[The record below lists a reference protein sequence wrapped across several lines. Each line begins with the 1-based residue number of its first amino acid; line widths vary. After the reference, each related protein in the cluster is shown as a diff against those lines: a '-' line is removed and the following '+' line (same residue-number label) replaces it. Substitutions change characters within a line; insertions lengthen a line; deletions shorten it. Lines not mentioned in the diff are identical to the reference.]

1 MAIRVP
7 RRRELA
13 ELEAAGLQKE
23 ESLLQSPSQLPA
35 SPGSCLVVTSALCS
49 TPGPPTPSSAP
60 GTWGHKGMTVTS
72 ILHSAPNQGT
82 LQTPEYPFISY
93 RKKKNECLA
102 KAVHSLREAQCLHV
116 GGVQRASPNPTGCP
130 VLPSFTS
137 ASAGSGIRR
146 EPALQGGSPATWRA
160 PRRCAVGWVGT
171 PPPPLSCELLTVQGF
186 PVLFLCG

>member
-93 RKKKNECLA
+93 RKKKKTSVWLKLSTACVRHSVCTLEEFRGHLPTRRDAPCCPPSRQPPQEVASGENLLSRVGPLPLGGRPAGVRLA
-102 KAVHSLREAQCLHV
+102 GL
-116 GGVQRASPNPTGCP
+116 
-130 VLPSFTS
+130 
-137 ASAGSGIRR
+137 
-146 EPALQGGSPATWRA
+146 A
-160 PRRCAVGWVGT
+160 PR
-171 PPPPLSCELLTVQGF
+171 PLLL
-186 PVLFLCG
+186 PVNY